1 MQFTA
6 DPRQLGQAGVQ
17 QQFNVHK
24 CEAGQNPV
32 SNKVPDNLQNTA
44 PAKKAVAKV
53 SGK

>member
-24 CEAGQNPV
+24 C
-32 SNKVPDNLQNTA
+32 DTA
-44 PAKKAVAKV
+44 HKMHKTMAAAAKASEK
-53 SGK
+53 